1 MGGYAKII
9 SDHTGKLISRIG
21 QHPFLHRCREGS
33 ITEAELKRFLVQ
45 QGIYSSHFTRYL
57 CALLGNLEEN
67 RHVEML
73 AENLCEE
80 LGLTVE
86 SDIPHSRLYRDM
98 LAEFDLSLEEQKPSL
113 GTRRLIDTMFDHCRD
128 RRVARGLGALCLGAE
143 ALVPHIYAD
152 LIKGFMSIG
161 IPNQRVQFFHIHV
174 DCDDAHADT
183 MRDIM
188 EDIVSDNDDALA
200 LMLSSGTALV
210 EARWGFFDS
219 IVFPDDSGIRG
230 TFDFSLERVL

>member
-1 MGGYAKII
+1 MSGYVEVI
-9 SDHTGKLISRIG
+9 SDHTNKLVSRIG
-21 QHPFLHRCREGS
+21 RHPFLRRCRDGM

-67 RHVEML
+67 RHVELL
-73 AENLCEE
+73 AANLCEE
-80 LGLTVE
+80 LGLTDE

-98 LAEFDLSLEEQKPSL
+98 LARFDLSLEQKKPSL
-113 GTRRLIDTMFDHCRD
+113 GTRRLIDSMFDHCRD

-143 ALVPHIYAD
+143 ALVPYIYTD
-152 LIKGFMSIG
+152 LIKGFTSLG
-161 IPNQRVQFFHIHV
+161 FPDQWVWFFHIHV
-174 DCDDAHADT
+174 GCDDAHADT
-183 MRDIM
+183 MRAIM
-188 EDIVSDNDDALA
+188 AEIASDDDDALA

-219 IVFPDDSGIRG
+219 IVLPDDCG
-230 TFDFSLERVL
+230 TLATSDRAFERIL